1 MSDLHSNA
9 ADIAMQAG
17 QRQVWD
23 ETARD
28 FSDAAAIASPASE
41 IISKRLIA
49 LAHVTSGQRVLDVA
63 TGAGDPAL
71 TAAQVVGPTGE
82 VVGIDHAPQMLEAA
96 RERAAA
102 AGLTNV
108 TFIEG
113 NAQALDLTPQSFD
126 AVLSRWGLMF
136 FLPLVPALEGFRRVL
151 RPGGYLAAAVWG
163 APQEVP
169 IISASCAAVF
179 EQLGRP
185 LPPPDAPGPFNLA
198 NVDKLARSLSVAG
211 FHDAQTESLTMSVT
225 FPSSDVFVRFQRAT
239 NMLVKTVIEQ
249 QPEDQ
254 RAALWETVAQTGA
267 RMASLDG
274 SITLHNRCICV
285 SGRA

>member
-1 MSDLHSNA
+1 MSNPQADPA
-9 ADIAMQAG
+9 AIAMQAG

-23 ETARD
+23 EAARE
-28 FSDAAAIASPASE
+28 FSDAAAIAAPAGE
-41 IISKRLIA
+41 IISERLIA
-49 LAHVTSGQRVLDVA
+49 LAHVTAGQRVLDIA

-71 TAAQVVGPTGE
+71 TAARAVGPSGS
-82 VVGIDHAPQMLEAA
+82 VVGIDHAPQMIAMA
-96 RERAAA
+96 RQRATA
-102 AGLTNV
+102 AGLSNV

-113 NAQALDLTPQSFD
+113 DARALALPAQSFD

-136 FLPLVPALEGFRRVL
+136 FLPLLPALEGFRQVL

-163 APQEVP
+163 APQQVP
-169 IISASCAAVF
+169 LISASCAAVM

-198 NVDKLARSLSVAG
+198 DPAKLAQSLTEAG
-211 FHDAQTESLTMSVT
+211 FHDVQTEPLTMSVT
-225 FPSSDVFVRFQRAT
+225 FPSTDVFVRFQRAT

-249 QPEDQ
+249 QPEEQ
-254 RAALWETVAQTGA
+254 QAALWQTVAQTGA
-267 RMASLDG
+267 RMANPDG

-285 SGRA
+285 SGQA

>member
-1 MSDLHSNA
+1 MSDLHGNS
-9 ADIAMQAG
+9 ADIAMRAG

-28 FSDAAAIASPASE
+28 FSNAAAIAAPASE
-41 IISKRLIA
+41 FISRRLIA
-49 LAHVTSGQRVLDVA
+49 LAHVASGQRVLDVA

-96 RERAAA
+96 RKRAAA

-108 TFIEG
+108 TFVEG
-113 NAQALDLTPQSFD
+113 NAQTLDLPTQGFD

-169 IISASCAAVF
+169 IISASCAAIF
-179 EQLGRP
+179 GQLGRP

-198 NVDKLARSLSVAG
+198 DSDKLAQKLVDAG
-211 FHDAQTESLTMSVT
+211 FHDARTESLTMSAT

-254 RAALWETVAQTGA
+254 QAALWQTVAQTGA
-267 RMASLDG
+267 RMASPDG

>member
-1 MSDLHSNA
+1 MSDLHGNS
-9 ADIAMQAG
+9 ADIAMRAG

-28 FSDAAAIASPASE
+28 FSNAAAITAPASE
-41 IISKRLIA
+41 FISRRLIA
-49 LAHVTSGQRVLDVA
+49 LAHVASGQRVLDVA

-96 RERAAA
+96 RKRAAA

-108 TFIEG
+108 TFVEG
-113 NAQALDLTPQSFD
+113 NAQTLDLPTQGFD

-169 IISASCAAVF
+169 IISASCAAIF
-179 EQLGRP
+179 GQLGRP

-198 NVDKLARSLSVAG
+198 DSDKLAQKLVDAVV
-211 FHDAQTESLTMSVT
+211 HDAQTESLTMSVT

-239 NMLVKTVIEQ
+239 NMLVTTVIEQ

-254 RAALWETVAQTGA
+254 QAALWQTVAQTGA
-267 RMASLDG
+267 RMASPDG
-274 SITLHNRCICV
+274 SITLHNRCVCV
-285 SGRA
+285 SGQA

>member
-1 MSDLHSNA
+1 MSDLHGNS
-9 ADIAMQAG
+9 ADIAMRAG
-17 QRQVWD
+17 QRQAWD

-28 FSDAAAIASPASE
+28 FSNAAAIAAPASE
-41 IISKRLIA
+41 FISRRLIA
-49 LAHVTSGQRVLDVA
+49 LAHVASGQRVLDVA

-96 RERAAA
+96 RKRAAA

-108 TFIEG
+108 TFVEG
-113 NAQALDLTPQSFD
+113 NAQTLALPTQGFD

-169 IISASCAAVF
+169 IISASCAAVMG
-179 EQLGRP
+179 QLGRP

-198 NVDKLARSLSVAG
+198 DANKLAQSLADAG
-211 FHDAQTESLTMSVT
+211 FHNVETESQTMSVT
-225 FPSSDVFVRFQRAT
+225 FPSADVFVRFQRAT

-267 RMASLDG
+267 RMANPDG

-285 SGRA
+285 VGQA